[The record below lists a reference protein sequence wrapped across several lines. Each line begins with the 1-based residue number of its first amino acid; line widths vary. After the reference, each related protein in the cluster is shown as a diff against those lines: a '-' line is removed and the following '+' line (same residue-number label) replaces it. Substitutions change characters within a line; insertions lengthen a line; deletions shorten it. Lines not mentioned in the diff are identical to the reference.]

1 MYTDQSVLDGV
12 CGQYEA
18 ERFNIS
24 MIIFLV
30 PYLDWVNESPGQLNF
45 KKKKEFILKSSRT
58 RELILLTHTAVERA
72 SRCADMIHRLTVR
85 Q

>member
-30 PYLDWVNESPGQLNF
+30 PYLDWVDESPGQLNF
-45 KKKKEFILKSSRT
+45 KKKKGIRT
-58 RELILLTHTAVERA
+58 KE
-72 SRCADMIHRLTVR
+72 
-85 Q
+85 